1 MFRLKTFVSRIGRS
15 RTVRSAIAVGLVLVA
30 AAGCGGG
37 GGGGGGGSAS
47 LAGLAAGSG
56 AAAASTGGTPTG
68 AAVDT
73 APNVIPLVVDTG
85 PPAASGMVN
94 VPYVSVTVCPP
105 GSTNCQTIDHVILD
119 TGSSGLRLVASVL
132 NDRSAFTP
140 QVDASGNR
148 FAECVQF
155 VSGFTW
161 GSVKLADIRIG
172 GESASTVPV
181 QLIGDPDAGSIP
193 SSCSTTGAASN
204 TVATFG
210 GNGVLGVGPFRQDC
224 GRACTAMIIPGTYYV
239 CPGGGACK
247 PSVAALAQQVANPVS
262 RFATDNNGVLILLPA
277 IPDSGAL
284 NVAGSLVFGIGTRS
298 NNALSGARVFALD
311 QLGNFNTN
319 FNGHNYSAS
328 FIDSGSNFFFFPD
341 TLGLPDCPQAPGF
354 YCPSSTMSLSAVN
367 TGANGTNATVGFNI
381 ANAEN
386 LFTGNRSATAF
397 SNIGGTFPDIGAF
410 DWGLPF
416 FYGRSVFTAIEGA
429 STPGG
434 AGPYV
439 AY

>member
-1 MFRLKTFVSRIGRS
+1 MSRLKTFARRIGRR
-15 RTVRSAIAVGLVLVA
+15 RTLRSALAAGLVLVA

-37 GGGGGGGSAS
+37 GGGGGS
-47 LAGLAAGSG
+47 LAGFAAG
-56 AAAASTGGTPTG
+56 TGGSTNPTPAG

-73 APNVIPLVVDTG
+73 TSNMTPIVVDAG
-85 PPAASGMVN
+85 PPAANGMVN

-105 GSTNCQTIDHVILD
+105 GSSANCQTIDHVILD

-132 NDRSAFTP
+132 NDRSAFTTLA
-140 QVDASGNR
+140 DASGKP
-148 FAECVQF
+148 FSECAQF

-172 GESASTVPV
+172 GEMASAVPV
-181 QLIGDPDAGSIP
+181 NFIGDPDAGSIP
-193 SSCSTTGAASN
+193 SSCSTTGTASN

-224 GRACTAMIIPGTYYV
+224 GSACAAMAIRGTYYV
-239 CPGGGACK
+239 CPGSGACT
-247 PSVAALAQQVANPVS
+247 PSVAALGQQVANPVAL
-262 RFATDNNGVLILLPA
+262 FATDNNGVLIQLPA
-277 IPDSGAL
+277 IADSGARD
-284 NVAGSLVFGIGTRS
+284 VAGSLVFGIGTRS
-298 NNALSGARVFALD
+298 NNALNGAQVFALD
-311 QLGNFNTN
+311 PLGNFNTN
-319 FNGHNYSAS
+319 FNGHNYPVS

-341 TLGLPDCPQAPGF
+341 TLGLPDCAQAPAF
-354 YCPSSTMSLSAVN
+354 YCPDSTTSLSAVIA
-367 TGANGTNATVGFNI
+367 GANGTNATVDFNI
-381 ANAEN
+381 GNAEK
-386 LFTGNRSATAF
+386 LFTGNRGATAF
-397 SNIGGTFPDIGAF
+397 SNVGGGFPDIGAF

-434 AGPYV
+434 RGPYV